1 MSAKRKKKKAVLPC
15 IITTELPRRSAYHSF
30 LLPRGFKAHFHP
42 SVTKNRYLSHRFQYI
57 CLKAARQGSAPA
69 ARTISAKC
77 LISVSYTHLQ
87 SFIALHG
94 STISHRPSVVFAAGA
109 PLRHFLRKGGCKQ
122 RRMRQVPCPA
132 QRGGGLLQAALG
144 AAAVRPAGQ
153 LLTQGLHGLGQQ
165 NPLRLLHHAAL
176 KGLGRVALAHLHGA
190 LQQNLPAVGDFVDQ
204 MYGGCL
210 LYTSRCV

>member
-77 LISVSYTHLQ
+77 LISCATAGCSMVDLWGMRRGAGKRGGRAR
-87 SFIALHG
+87 SFSQKSG
-94 STISHRPSVVFAAGA
+94 RA
-109 PLRHFLRKGGCKQ
+109 PQCGGCRFSQRKG
-122 RRMRQVPCPA
+122 
-132 QRGGGLLQAALG
+132 
-144 AAAVRPAGQ
+144 
-153 LLTQGLHGLGQQ
+153 QG
-165 NPLRLLHHAAL
+165 PV
-176 KGLGRVALAHLHGA
+176 GRE
-190 LQQNLPAVGDFVDQ
+190 NAVGQPCCTPQKRMSMAENSLRRALSCGERVPS
-204 MYGGCL
+204 
-210 LYTSRCV
+210 SRPVTMPSPQAHWRAETAYSETEKASA

>member
-77 LISVSYTHLQ
+77 LISCAGARGSMVDLWEVCQ
-87 SFIALHG
+87 KRRQEKEEDEKQRGAPALLG
-94 STISHRPSVVFAAGA
+94 KRAGA
-109 PLRHFLRKGGCKQ
+109 PPVHPEPLSSRERAGFFRLEGETG
-122 RRMRQVPCPA
+122 VAPA
-132 QRGGGLLQAALG
+132 LFPKRAGAPPS
-144 AAAVRPAGQ
+144 AAA
-153 LLTQGLHGLGQQ
+153 
-165 NPLRLLHHAAL
+165 AAFL
-176 KGLGRVALAHLHGA
+176 KGKGRALSGGKMPSVS
-190 LQQNLPAVGDFVDQ
+190 PAARRK
-204 MYGGCL
+204 
-210 LYTSRCV
+210 SA